1 MQRVVCS
8 SLSLQVHRVLGS
20 GKMLQS
26 PVFQEHIRKV
36 FGLSFDR
43 LEGAD
48 APLGAALAV
57 RDLLAHSEY

>member
-1 MQRVVCS
+1 M
-8 SLSLQVHRVLGS
+8 LGS

-36 FGLSFDR
+36 FGLSFDL